1 VIRTRP
7 ADAPA
12 TTIALTAT
20 TLSLCLV
27 LLIVTPG
34 VAQRAIVCVPLGFL
48 ALGALI
54 SVRQLGNAEGLLL
67 QLIGLSWA
75 VILLLPFDGGWVVP
89 VGLMGSH
96 LLLRFPDG
104 QLPSPRWRPVSWLA
118 TAVVVVLPVLVTTAS
133 KVSDSTTPPGGSN
146 PYYVAWTEPL
156 AAFILLLPTV
166 MLISAA
172 SLWVRYRRADD
183 VQRHQIRWLVYA
195 GAIVV
200 GWYVLVFA
208 VSLLYDTLVGLDSS
222 QSSWFGSGYPAWLLA
237 MQLLALVSFLFI
249 PAAFAVGILRY
260 RLYDIDRLIS
270 RTLSYAIVSLLVLAT
285 YAGVVLAA
293 SRVVAVDSTLVTAG
307 ATLTAAAL
315 VRPALR
321 RVQGAV
327 DRRFNRDRFDAQ
339 ASVELFGARLRTE
352 VDLDQVEALLLATVD
367 RTLQP
372 TTLRLLGMESR

>member
-1 VIRTRP
+1 MRTRP

-12 TTIALTAT
+12 TTIALTAA

-27 LLIVTPG
+27 LLVVAPG
-34 VAQRAIVCVPLGFL
+34 MADRATVCVPLGFL

-54 SVRQLGNAEGLLL
+54 SVRRAGNTEGLLL

-118 TAVVVVLPVLVTTAS
+118 TAVVVVLPVLVTTGS
-133 KVSDSTTPPGGSN
+133 PLSEKGGRN

-156 AAFILLLPTV
+156 AALILLLPAV

-172 SLWVRYRRADD
+172 SLVVRYRRADA
-183 VQRHQIRWLVYA
+183 VQRLQIRWLVYVA
-195 GAIVV
+195 AIVV

-208 VSLLYDTLVGLDSS
+208 VSLSYDALVGLDSG
-222 QSSWFGSGYPAWLLA
+222 QSSWFGTGYPAWLLA
-237 MQLLALVSFLFI
+237 MQLLAMVSFLFI
-249 PAAFAVGILRY
+249 PAAFAVAILRY

-270 RTLSYAIVSLLVLAT
+270 RTLSYAIVTGLVLVT
-285 YAGVVLAA
+285 YALVVTSVTRLLPD
-293 SRVVAVDSTLVTAG
+293 SSTLAVAA
-307 ATLTAAAL
+307 ATLAAAAL
-315 VRPALR
+315 ARPLLR
-321 RVQGAV
+321 RVQDVV
-327 DRRFNRDRFDAQ
+327 DRRFDRSRYDAEL
-339 ASVELFGARLRTE
+339 AVEQFGARLRNE
-352 VDLDQVEALLLATVD
+352 VDPAEVEVLLAEVVTQ
-367 RTLQP
+367 TLQP
-372 TTLRLLGMESR
+372 TTVRLLGVESR

>member
-1 VIRTRP
+1 V
-7 ADAPA
+7 ADRA
-12 TTIALTAT
+12 T
-20 TLSLCLV
+20 
-27 LLIVTPG
+27 
-34 VAQRAIVCVPLGFL
+34 VCVPLGFL

-54 SVRQLGNAEGLLL
+54 SVRAPGNAEGLLL

-75 VILLLPFDGGWVVP
+75 VILLLPFPGGWVVP

-104 QLPSPRWRPVSWLA
+104 QLPSQRWRPVSWLA

-133 KVSDSTTPPGGSN
+133 QVSDSTTPPGGSN
-146 PYYVAWTEPL
+146 PYFVAWTEPL
-156 AAFILLLPTV
+156 GALILLLPAV
-166 MLISAA
+166 MLLSAT

-195 GAIVV
+195 AAIVV

-208 VSLLYDTLVGLDSS
+208 VSLSYDALVGVDSG

-270 RTLSYAIVSLLVLAT
+270 RTLSYAIVTGLVLVT
-285 YAGVVLAA
+285 YALVVTSVTRLLPD
-293 SRVVAVDSTLVTAG
+293 SSTLAVAA
-307 ATLTAAAL
+307 ATLAAAAL
-315 VRPALR
+315 ARPLLR
-321 RVQGAV
+321 RVQDVV
-327 DRRFNRDRFDAQ
+327 DRRFDRSRYDAEL
-339 ASVELFGARLRTE
+339 AVEQFGARLRSE
-352 VDLDQVEALLLATVD
+352 VDLGEVQVLLLGTVQD
-367 RTLQP
+367 TLQP
-372 TTLRLLGMESR
+372 SVTGLLVVRAT